1 MRIFVNLDPVWINN
15 LVKHLPYQVKL
26 FSYAI
31 LEILWEEAFMF
42 FYEGSDIQMKLWQC
56 KK

>member
-1 MRIFVNLDPVWINN
+1 MRICVNLDHVWINN

-26 FSYAI
+26 FSYDI

-42 FYEGSDIQMKLWQC
+42 YYEGSDIQMKLSQC